1 MLQRPQKDNKGKA
14 WQSSQVGGRGRRGSL
29 QPNGLHETDKGVSE
43 ALLCRLWRGNNA
55 VEELVTHRG
64 IQISQQV
71 VGQGRE
77 FIVALSVPREGVDG
91 GQGPLGRG
99 RGRSDS
105 GRGHGEGLAM
115 LAKGG
120 GRVNGYHLTLQ
131 YAANVVLQR
140 GVEAPLTHL
149 QERSQLLKGK

>member
-1 MLQRPQKDNKGKA
+1 MVLHKA
-14 WQSSQVGGRGRRGSL
+14 
-29 QPNGLHETDKGVSE
+29 HKGVSE
-43 ALLCRLWRGNNA
+43 ALLCRLWTGNNT
-55 VEELVTHRG
+55 VGELGTHRG

-77 FIVALSVPREGVDG
+77 LIVALSVPGEGVDG

-105 GRGHGEGLAM
+105 GSRHGEGLAM
-115 LAKGG
+115 LTKGG
-120 GRVNGYHLTLQ
+120 GRVNGHHLTLQ

-149 QERSQLLKGK
+149 QERSRLLKG